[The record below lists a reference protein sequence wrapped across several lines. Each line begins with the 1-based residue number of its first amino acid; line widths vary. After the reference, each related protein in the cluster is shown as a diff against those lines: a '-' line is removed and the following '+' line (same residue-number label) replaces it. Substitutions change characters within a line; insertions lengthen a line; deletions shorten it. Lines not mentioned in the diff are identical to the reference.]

1 MRVTLRQLHIFSAIA
16 ELGSTTAAAASI
28 PLSQSATSAALA
40 ELESL
45 LGSALFDRVGKRLIL
60 NETGRALHV
69 RARAALNAA
78 MEIERDFGVGGGAE
92 HAFPPAH
99 IRLGASTTI
108 GNYVMPAR
116 IAQLQRELPRI
127 AVELRIGN
135 TQDVVNA
142 VLRMEVDAGLIEGPC
157 HADGLEVQHW
167 ATDRMVIVAAADHPF
182 AMLGRPVS
190 ALELGKERWLLREG
204 GSGTR
209 ELLDQL
215 LLPHLGGFASSTQLG
230 DTEAIKQAT
239 AVGLGIACLPL
250 CTVGD
255 QVALGRLVI
264 LHTALPLLDRPLY
277 CIRHQFKKFSAPLD
291 ALLAAESEVGAKS
304 CGTASRDSPHEAHL

>member
-1 MRVTLRQLHIFSAIA
+1 MRLTLRQLQIFSAVA

-45 LGSALFDRVGKRLIL
+45 LGSPLFDRVGKRLIL
-60 NETGRALHV
+60 NETGRALHL
-69 RARAALNAA
+69 RARAALNTA
-78 MEIERDFGVGGGAE
+78 MEIERDFGVGDSDRRS
-92 HAFPPAH
+92 FLPAH

-116 IAQLQRELPRI
+116 IAQLQREQPRI
-127 AVELRIGN
+127 AVEMRIGN

-157 HADGLEVQHW
+157 HADGLDVQPW
-167 ATDRMVIVAAADHPF
+167 ATDRMVIVAAPDHPF
-182 AMLGRPVS
+182 ATLNRPVN
-190 ALELGKERWLLREG
+190 APELGKERWLLRES

-209 ELLDQL
+209 ELLDQM
-215 LLPHLGGFASSTQLG
+215 LLPHLGGFESTTQLG

-239 AVGLGIACLPL
+239 AAGLGIACLPL
-250 CTVGD
+250 CAVGD
-255 QVALGRLVI
+255 QLALGKLVV
-264 LHTALPLLDRPLY
+264 LQTALPPLDRPFY
-277 CIRHQFKKFSAPLD
+277 CIRHRFKSFSAPLET
-291 ALLAAESEVGAKS
+291 LLAAVPARQSQKA
-304 CGTASRDSPHEAHL
+304 